1 MGCAAWPLLRVN
13 RRQTQAQ
20 QENMSTGNGRL
31 AILGNYA
38 MQFIERS
45 IRRQARAQGLPLET
59 YTADYDTTDME
70 LLDTRSG
77 LYAFQPGFILWHE
90 STLAVRDLFYA
101 GGEDGRED
109 FADRYVDRLRG
120 HLARIGAELP
130 GCKVVFPNHA
140 VTFEDNVFGHYG
152 NRLPVSWQYQVGK
165 INHLLNELASGCENL
180 ILVHARPEGRFE
192 SVTDYSLVVNADL
205 HFTLPYLDWL
215 AEAVIGIVRS
225 QQGRFMKCVVLDLDN
240 TLWGGIIG
248 DDGLEGIQIGALG
261 IGKAFTRLQK
271 WLRELARRGIILAV
285 CSKNDEEVAKEV
297 FLQHEEMVLRLDDIS
312 VFVANWESKADNI
325 ARIQKILNI
334 GFDSMVFLDDNPAER
349 EIVRQHLPQV
359 VVPELPEDPALY
371 LPHLISLNLFETAS
385 HSKTDADR
393 TRQYQEES
401 KRQQLAQAVTN
412 MDEFLESLQMQGE
425 VSSFEDRDVERISQL
440 TLRSN
445 QFNLRTIR
453 YGVPE
458 IRRIMQDPAYETFSV
473 QLADRFGNYGLISL
487 VIVKL
492 QEDGQAVIDTWIMSC
507 RVLKRTVEA
516 MLLNHI
522 VDRLRAR
529 GVVSLSGEYIP
540 TEKNRL
546 VKDLLPQLGFT
557 GMGAGTYSLDLMEYR
572 RLPAKIRTGEQD
584 DQ

>member
-1 MGCAAWPLLRVN
+1 
-13 RRQTQAQ
+13 
-20 QENMSTGNGRL
+20 
-31 AILGNYA
+31 
-38 MQFIERS
+38 
-45 IRRQARAQGLPLET
+45 
-59 YTADYDTTDME
+59 
-70 LLDTRSG
+70 
-77 LYAFQPGFILWHE
+77 
-90 STLAVRDLFYA
+90 
-101 GGEDGRED
+101 
-109 FADRYVDRLRG
+109 
-120 HLARIGAELP
+120 
-130 GCKVVFPNHA
+130 
-140 VTFEDNVFGHYG
+140 
-152 NRLPVSWQYQVGK
+152 
-165 INHLLNELASGCENL
+165 
-180 ILVHARPEGRFE
+180 
-192 SVTDYSLVVNADL
+192 
-205 HFTLPYLDWL
+205 
-215 AEAVIGIVRS
+215 
-225 QQGRFMKCVVLDLDN
+225 
-240 TLWGGIIG
+240 
-248 DDGLEGIQIGALG
+248 
-261 IGKAFTRLQK
+261 
-271 WLRELARRGIILAV
+271 
-285 CSKNDEEVAKEV
+285 
-297 FLQHEEMVLRLDDIS
+297 
-312 VFVANWESKADNI
+312 
-325 ARIQKILNI
+325 
-334 GFDSMVFLDDNPAER
+334 MVFLDDNPAER